1 MWWFPTL
8 WERFFVNLEGVL
20 YRACRS
26 PITSGEA
33 SGCDSSKFMKIHLLD
48 TGENHLI
55 PLSDIPLDAFYEMPP
70 EVMEVPPLAIKCIV
84 NNIEIESGDGPGSDG
99 FEQFIA
105 DNVYKTFAFEVVS
118 IEDDKLVVNV
128 LPYASSETSSIDIDE
143 EFNDGLSGENVN
155 LVMAAPVAQP
165 IHPTALT
172 KEYFTQQELE
182 ILDEEPLNTG
192 NALVAVQGFQT
203 HDDRNICQ
211 FYDPELRGCWK
222 GGRCKQLHISKI
234 EDGTCRDRQ
243 RIHMTDIPKSF
254 PLPQLFSII
263 PIEITSFIRG
273 VRFYCRYPT
282 LKTRRDGITL
292 EHLLDEM
299 NSEDEVSQYQRF
311 KFMPGFKELV
321 IVQSNDGRFY
331 RARVEELLDEDCSAE
346 LLLVDF
352 GILEKASLK
361 MLYHWVP
368 RFNYLEFQTVE
379 MEIANIQLPRGG
391 HYEDIQVKILKIM
404 DKSPNNM
411 LQAIIVEN
419 VVAIRCKLLD
429 EYGDDIGEMLAGEGF
444 ARLRSVDP
452 PFIKETRIP
461 V

>member
-1 MWWFPTL
+1 
-8 WERFFVNLEGVL
+8 
-20 YRACRS
+20 
-26 PITSGEA
+26 
-33 SGCDSSKFMKIHLLD
+33 MKIHLLD

-55 PLSDIPLDAFYEMPP
+55 PIPDIPHDAFYEMPP
-70 EVMEVPPLAIKCIV
+70 EIMEVPPLAIKCAV
-84 NNIEIESGDGPGSDG
+84 GNIEIESRDGAGSG
-99 FEQFIA
+99 SFEQFIA

-128 LPYASSETSSIDIDE
+128 LPYASSSATNSIDE

-165 IHPTALT
+165 HATALT

-203 HDDRNICQ
+203 HDDHNICK

-234 EDGTCRDRQ
+234 VDGTCRDRQ
-243 RIHMTDIPKSF
+243 RIHIMDVSKSF
-254 PLPQLFSII
+254 PLPKLFSII
-263 PIEITSFIRG
+263 PIEITSFIQG
-273 VRFYCRYPT
+273 VRFFCRYPT

-292 EHLLDEM
+292 EHLIEEM
-299 NSEDEVSQYQRF
+299 NLEDEVSQYQRF

-321 IVQSNDGRFY
+321 IVQSNDGQFY
-331 RARVEELLDEDCSAE
+331 RARVEGLLDDDCSAE

-352 GILEKASLK
+352 GIVEKTSLK

-368 RFNYLEFQTVE
+368 RFNYLEFQAVE
-379 MEIANIQLPRGG
+379 MEIANIQLPPGG
-391 HYEDIQVKILKIM
+391 HYEDIQVKILEIM

-411 LQAIIVEN
+411 LQAMIVEN
-419 VVAIRCKLLD
+419 VVAIRCRLLD
-429 EYGDDIGEMLAGEGF
+429 QYGDDIGEMLAGEGF
-444 ARLRSVDP
+444 ARLRSVNP